1 MATASIP
8 REGADRGYELRVV
21 VLLGLAFGFAYFDR
35 MALTFLAPFVQ
46 ADLKLSN
53 EELGWANSGLSLTWA
68 LGAFLVGR
76 WSDVIGKR
84 KPFLIGALVL
94 FSACSVLSGL
104 SWNFETLLA
113 TRVVMGAAEGP
124 FLPICLAIM
133 AAASGP
139 SRQALNAGIVQN
151 VFGPIVGTSLASYAL
166 VRIAVAYDWQAAF
179 FVAGIPGLILAVL
192 IWRYVKEPERA
203 AEAAPQ
209 PSAAPTRRGIG
220 AILQR
225 EVRAMGELL
234 RERNMLL
241 CSLVSACAVGSIVVG
256 SIFMPLYLDGPR
268 GYDDLT
274 WSNVMTVVGFC
285 PAVGAILVALLSERF
300 GRKPPLIAFAFLMV
314 IAPAALLW
322 FEGYVVILAALMFL
336 SWMGLGI
343 FPLFMGVIPTETVG
357 RARAATAMGLVVMM
371 GELSGG
377 VFAPP
382 LAGRLAD
389 SHGLEVALYIQ
400 GALAIGAGLAALFV
414 VETNP
419 RILGGGGSEVDQSDP
434 ERTGYARMALS
445 ALFAAFL
452 FVFVNKAELLGQD
465 CYYFGRPS
473 LGMTCFSQVIY
484 RSSWVIAIAI
494 FAWGLFDQ
502 VNSRRR

>member
-1 MATASIP
+1 MTTAPMPQDGIN
-8 REGADRGYELRVV
+8 RGYELRVL

-46 ADLKLSN
+46 ADLQLSN
-53 EELGWANSGLSLTWA
+53 EQLGWANSGLSLTWA
-68 LGAFLVGR
+68 LGAFLIGR
-76 WSDVIGKR
+76 WSDAIGRR
-84 KPFLIGALVL
+84 KPFLIGALLL

-104 SWNFETLLA
+104 SWSFESLLA

-139 SRQALNAGIVQN
+139 TRQALNAGIVQN

-166 VRIAVAYDWQAAF
+166 VRIAVAYEWQAAF

-192 IWRYVKEPERA
+192 IWRCVKEPEPPA
-203 AEAAPQ
+203 AEVAPQ
-209 PSAAPTRRGIG
+209 PSAATVWRRIW
-220 AILQR
+220 ALLVR
-225 EVRAMGELL
+225 EFWAMVALL
-234 RERNMLL
+234 RERNIVV

-285 PAVGAILVALLSERF
+285 PAVGAIVIALLSERI
-300 GRKPPLIAFAFLMV
+300 GRKPPLIAFAFLMAL
-314 IAPAALLW
+314 APAALLW
-322 FEGYVVILAALMFL
+322 FEGPVVLLGALMFV
-336 SWMGLGI
+336 SWMGLGT

-382 LAGRLAD
+382 FAGRFAD
-389 SHGLEVALYIQ
+389 AYGLHVALYIQ
-400 GALAIGAGLAALFV
+400 GALALGAGLAALFV

-419 RILGGGGSEVDQSDP
+419 RIL
-434 ERTGYARMALS
+434 ARRAPTE
-445 ALFAAFL
+445 ATA
-452 FVFVNKAELLGQD
+452 
-465 CYYFGRPS
+465 
-473 LGMTCFSQVIY
+473 
-484 RSSWVIAIAI
+484 
-494 FAWGLFDQ
+494 
-502 VNSRRR
+502 